1 MLLEII
7 DIAKYANAIN
17 DFVLFDKTVKQLCD
31 MFDRYPNEK
40 NDALLQLSFLSEK
53 IELFKNDGRIKN
65 LLKNTK

>member
-17 DFVLFDKTVKQLCD
+17 DFVLFDKTVKKLCD
-31 MFDRYPNEK
+31 MFDICPNEK
-40 NDALLQLSFLSEK
+40 NDALLQLSFLSDK

>member
-17 DFVLFDKTVKQLCD
+17 DFVLFDKTVKKLCD
-31 MFDRYPNEK
+31 MFDRYHNEK
-40 NDALLQLSFLSEK
+40 NDALLQIFFLSEK
-53 IELFKNDGRIKN
+53 FELFKNDARIKK

>member
-17 DFVLFDKTVKQLCD
+17 DFVLFDKTVKKLCD
-31 MFDRYPNEK
+31 MFDRCQNEK
-40 NDALLQLSFLSEK
+40 NDALLQIFSLSEK
-53 IELFKNDGRIKN
+53 FELFKNDARIKK

>member
-7 DIAKYANAIN
+7 DIAKYANVIN
-17 DFVLFDKTVKQLCD
+17 DFVLFDKTVKKLCD
-31 MFDRYPNEK
+31 IFDRFQNEK